1 MNHERHTL
9 LSHQFAGHLRKLY
22 PKLVLVRL
30 EKNTLLTFQRRK
42 VAAVA

>member
-1 MNHERHTL
+1 
-9 LSHQFAGHLRKLY
+9 LY
-22 PKLVLVRL
+22 PKLVLERL